1 MKISAVATGAISV
14 ELENLEDTIAFGHHL
29 GRLLQSDDVIALVGD
44 LGSGKT
50 TLVRFVAEGAKVPP
64 DVPVN
69 SPTFTIMNLYDGGTT
84 PLCHLDFYRID
95 DPEEMEGL
103 ALNDLAAAG
112 YAFLVEWYDRF
123 SAVFPD
129 ALRIEFLRTGET
141 TRLLTITASGPQA
154 RDLLGEVVRVL
165 MR

>member
-1 MKISAVATGAISV
+1 MKISPAAAGTVSV
-14 ELENLEDTIAFGHHL
+14 ELENLEDTVAFGHLL
-29 GRLLQSDDVIALVGD
+29 GRLLQADDVVALVGD

-50 TLVRFVAEGAKVPP
+50 TLVRYIAEGASVPP

-84 PLCHLDFYRID
+84 HLCHLDFYRID

-103 ALNDLAAAG
+103 ALNDLSAAG

-123 SAVFPD
+123 PSVFPD
-129 ALRIEFLRTGET
+129 ALHIEFLRTGDTARQLTLTAAGTQAME
-141 TRLLTITASGPQA
+141 LL
-154 RDLLGEVVRVL
+154 DEVVGVL
-165 MR
+165 AR